1 MIASNTQPD
10 QLAFDYTMVG
20 EPVWNRI
27 EFARDVLPLEDN
39 FLLHAGPPFEDE
51 PPTRPILNSAC
62 VAAVYDGLAS
72 DLDDAEEMILN
83 GDIKLFPAQ
92 DFNVVT
98 PLAAVVS
105 PSMPLQAIY
114 DAHRGLVRTFSPING
129 GNAPAAR
136 LGLKSMKVVEHLKW
150 LNSEFAETL
159 ASGLAEGI
167 SLIPIACESIA
178 RGDDCHGRT
187 SQATRILT
195 EELLDRSPAGSINAR
210 CLEFFSN
217 CPSLFLNLWMA
228 ATKCMLILGEN
239 VPNSSLV
246 TTAGGNGSKV
256 GIKLSSHP
264 GKWITTDAKPPKG
277 PFDVDVPQT
286 RALGAIGDSAIVDIY
301 GLGAMVIH
309 LDPIIH
315 QKMKP
320 FLPQDFHHIREK
332 LLASEHIGFQ
342 GLGIKLGITA
352 QRVVELKKYPV
363 VSLGIIDREGLEG
376 RLGGGIYD
384 MPLPLFEKALKKM
397 ESIENEE

>member
-1 MIASNTQPD
+1 MTPLNTQQD

-39 FLLHAGPPFEDE
+39 FLLHAGPPFEEE

-62 VAAVYDGLAS
+62 VAAVYDGLAD
-72 DLDDAEEMILN
+72 DLDTAEKMILN

-105 PSMPLQAIY
+105 PSMPLQTIY

-150 LNSEFAETL
+150 LNSEFAEAL
-159 ASGLAEGI
+159 ASSLAEGI
-167 SLIPIACESIA
+167 SLISIA
-178 RGDDCHGRT
+178 SQSLAMGDDCHGRT
-187 SQATRILT
+187 AQATRILT
-195 EELLDRSPAGSINAR
+195 GELMDRSEVGSINTR
-210 CLEFFSN
+210 CMAFFSN

-228 ATKCMLILGEN
+228 ATKCLLVLGEN
-239 VPNSSLV
+239 VPKSSLI
-246 TTAGGNGSKV
+246 TSAGGNGRKV
-256 GIKLSSHP
+256 GIKLSSDP
-264 GKWITTDAKPPKG
+264 DKWFTTDAKPPKG
-277 PFDVDVPQT
+277 PFDVDVPNS
-286 RALGAIGDSAIVDIY
+286 RALGAIGDSTLVDIY

-309 LDPIIH
+309 LDPVIH
-315 QKMKP
+315 QKMTP
-320 FLPQDFHHIREK
+320 FLPSDFPDIRK
-332 LLASEHIGFQ
+332 NLMTGDHIGFQ

-352 QRVVELKKYPV
+352 QRVVELKKCPV
-363 VSLGIIDREGLEG
+363 VSLGIIDKDGLEG
-376 RLGGGIYD
+376 RLGGGMYD
-384 MPLPLFEKALKKM
+384 MPYSLFEKALKQM
-397 ESIENEE
+397 ERHDDEE

>member
-51 PPTRPILNSAC
+51 PPTRTILNSAC

-72 DLDDAEEMILN
+72 DLDTAEKMILN

-167 SLIPIACESIA
+167 SLIPIASESLT
-178 RGDDCHGRT
+178 RGDDFHGRT
-187 SQATRILT
+187 AQATRI
-195 EELLDRSPAGSINAR
+195 
-210 CLEFFSN
+210 
-217 CPSLFLNLWMA
+217 
-228 ATKCMLILGEN
+228 
-239 VPNSSLV
+239 
-246 TTAGGNGSKV
+246 
-256 GIKLSSHP
+256 
-264 GKWITTDAKPPKG
+264 
-277 PFDVDVPQT
+277 
-286 RALGAIGDSAIVDIY
+286 
-301 GLGAMVIH
+301 
-309 LDPIIH
+309 
-315 QKMKP
+315 
-320 FLPQDFHHIREK
+320 
-332 LLASEHIGFQ
+332 
-342 GLGIKLGITA
+342 
-352 QRVVELKKYPV
+352 
-363 VSLGIIDREGLEG
+363 
-376 RLGGGIYD
+376 
-384 MPLPLFEKALKKM
+384 
-397 ESIENEE
+397 